1 MHGHFE
7 RGISWAEVESGM
19 ATRYGRGRLPALRS
33 CPLDWLSILVL
44 EMHRLD
50 KTIKLG
56 FGCLDRRRR
65 PGQFDKPRLVAAR
78 NDCRQQ
84 PDRFPYV
91 RRALR
96 QRLRF
101 WYLVAANLIILAARQ
116 QHG

>member
-1 MHGHFE
+1 MHGQFE
-7 RGISWAEVESGM
+7 GRIVRPKVEGGM
-19 ATRYGRGRLPALRS
+19 TTWHRWRRFPALRR
-33 CPLDWLSILVL
+33 CPLDWLPVLVL

-84 PDRFPYV
+84 PDRFLYV

-101 WYLVAANLIILAARQ
+101 WYLVAANLIVLAACQ
-116 QHG
+116 